1 MKKKNLALLIISIL
15 IVSVGISVPLILWFS
30 NDETPVEIIIDTTAP
45 TVGITSPTNN
55 TIYNDTVQWLIITA
69 TDESGIDTIWYNWD
83 GNNVTYI
90 SQQEITFNIG
100 LITIDAWANDSEGN
114 IGSTSTS
121 FTIILDP
128 FIEITSPTNNAVYD
142 NATQVLQIN
151 ATDITGIDTI
161 WYNWDGNNVTY
172 INSQEITFNEGL
184 NTISAWANNSA
195 GNIGSTSVS
204 FIIDTNP
211 FSSVWETNRSGSS
224 GNNQIRLPLE
234 SSGTYN
240 FIVNW
245 GDGTNNSIISWNQ
258 AERTHTYASE
268 GVYTIN
274 IIGIINGWCFNY
286 EGDREKLLEIKQW
299 GDLRLGNSGGYFWG
313 CTNLNITASD
323 SLDLTG
329 TTTLVRAFRSCST
342 IDKVEG
348 MNDWDVSSVTVMN
361 EMFAGA
367 KIFNQDIG
375 NWDVSSVTD
384 MASMFIGAEVFNQDI
399 GSWVVSSVTDMS
411 AMFYAA
417 EDFNQ
422 NISSWDV
429 SSVTNM
435 RAMFRQK
442 AWTTTTFNQDIG
454 SWDVSSVTDMSE
466 MFWGATD
473 FNQHIGSW
481 DVSSVTDMS
490 EMFKWAEKFN
500 QDIDSW
506 DVSSVTD
513 MSWMFSGV
521 DKFNQDIGSW
531 DVSSVTTM
539 RSMFIDAYKFNQD
552 IGSWDVSSVTTM
564 IAMFRGA
571 EDFNQDLG
579 NWDVSSV
586 RDMDRM
592 FLGVNLS
599 TANYD
604 NLLIGWASLP
614 TLQTGVE
621 FHGGYSQYSSAAAT
635 ARQTLLN
642 PPNNW
647 VITDGGP
654 V

>member
-142 NATQVLQIN
+142 NATQLLQIN

-245 GDGTNNSIISWNQ
+245 GDGTNNTIISWNQ

-268 GVYTIN
+268 GVYTIE
-274 IIGIINGWCFNY
+274 IIGIIVGWRFNNG
-286 EGDREKLLEIKQW
+286 GDREKLLEIKQW

-313 CTNLNITASD
+313 CTYLNITASD

-329 TTTLVRAFRSCST
+329 TTTLARAFRACQT
-342 IDKVEG
+342 IDKIEG
-348 MNDWDVSSVTVMN
+348 MNNWDMSSVTVMN
-361 EMFAGA
+361 EMFTGA
-367 KIFNQDIG
+367 HIFNQDIG

-384 MASMFIGAEVFNQDI
+384 MASMFIGTKDFNQNI
-399 GSWVVSSVTDMS
+399 GSWDVSSVTDMS

-422 NISSWDV
+422 NINSWDV

-442 AWTTTTFNQDIG
+442 AWATNTFNQDIG

-531 DVSSVTTM
+531 DVSSVTNM

-552 IGSWDVSSVTTM
+552 LGSWDVSSVTTM
-564 IAMFRGA
+564 IAMFRQA

-604 NLLIGWASLP
+604 SLLIGWASLP